1 MEEKKKVRIL
11 IKEPNKEPYEKV
23 VDDELET
30 FQEIVGGLIEC
41 VEMPG
46 VKNVD
51 IIVNEEGK
59 LDRLKGN
66 FWLPEYEDCI
76 VGTCYIVGY
85 NPDEGTNVDLTDKQ
99 IKQVKKYI
107 DTYKLPEGM
116 DLYEDFYLLKAYM
129 TKKYQAMKRKNAE
142 M

>member
-30 FQEIVGGLIEC
+30 FQEIVGGYIEC